1 MSIDITQMM
10 HGGTV
15 YSLPKPTS
23 NFLMLRKIWY
33 IPKNCLGNGI
43 IKEIIVVASS
53 NSPNFHSDKIYLV
66 IQLSEKFSP
75 SRLKMELIFFRHTN
89 FIPRKL

>member
-1 MSIDITQMM
+1 MM

-43 IKEIIVVASS
+43 IKEIIVASTKTFTEIRS
-53 NSPNFHSDKIYLV
+53 SYYLP
-66 IQLSEKFSP
+66 IQLSEKFPP
-75 SRLKMELIFFRHTN
+75 SRLKMELNFFRHTHTN
-89 FIPRKL
+89 FIPRNL